1 MGRPPGLRLTAL
13 EDSHRPALDPL
24 LRSTAVFSDAEIAV
38 ALELV
43 DSDDPDY
50 QFVAAT
56 VDDALTGYACYGP
69 TPGTD
74 RGYDLY
80 WIAVRPDA
88 QKNGI
93 GSALLA
99 EIESRVAGDNARVV
113 VIETSSR
120 PIYEP
125 TRRFYA
131 RHGYAEVARVREFY
145 GVGDDRIVYTKR
157 LQPPPRAR
165 GVGGGDESL

>member
-1 MGRPPGLRLTAL
+1 L
-13 EDSHRPALDPL
+13 EDRHRPALDPL

-38 ALELV
+38 ALELAE
-43 DSDDPDY
+43 SDDPDY
-50 QFVAAT
+50 QFLAAT
-56 VDDALTGYACYGP
+56 VDDALAGYACYGP

-88 QKNGI
+88 QRGGI

-99 EIESRVAGDNARVV
+99 EVEARITGDNARVV

-120 PIYEP
+120 PPYAP
-125 TRRFYA
+125 TRQFYM

-145 GVGDDRIVYTKR
+145 GLGDDRIVYTKR
-157 LQPPPRAR
+157 LQAAPRVR
-165 GVGGGDESL
+165 GGGDESL